1 MMYLVVITD
10 KNTEKLR
17 IFTNQIFTTLQEA
30 EDFGKRSKLKKKDGW
45 KAVEFDY
52 KYFENNEPDR

>member
-1 MMYLVVITD
+1 MYLVVITD

-30 EDFGKRSKLKKKDGW
+30 EDFGKRSKLQKKDGW

-52 KYFENNEPDR
+52 KYLDHLRFQ

>member
-1 MMYLVVITD
+1 MYLVVITD

-45 KAVEFDY
+45 KAVKFDY

>member
-45 KAVEFDY
+45 KAVKFDY